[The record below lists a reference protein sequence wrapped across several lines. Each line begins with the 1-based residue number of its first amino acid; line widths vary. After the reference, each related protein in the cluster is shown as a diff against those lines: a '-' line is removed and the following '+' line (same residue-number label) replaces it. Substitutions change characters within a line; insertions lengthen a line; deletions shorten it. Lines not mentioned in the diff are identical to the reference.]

1 VAWRPDVFSRSHPRC
16 TGRAPSASEIT
27 GSERLLALGDSFSSG
42 QGAGSYDPDTNGD
55 GNTCFRSPLAWPQ
68 QLARRLDLA
77 ALPSL
82 ACSGAVGRDVQS
94 GRPGGELER
103 RSAQIGRIAGDPGVV
118 TITIG
123 GNDVGFA
130 GVLKDCLLA
139 NCVTKYRRPS
149 GDLLEARIAAL
160 GERLPALYGEIR
172 AAAPRARVV
181 VAGYPR
187 LFPDRDRWAAAG
199 GCLMRKRISGD
210 EVDYLNALTPALN
223 AAIADAAKRAGVD
236 FVDVT
241 EAFAGGELQ
250 CKGETARST
259 YLQPLQDAITLI
271 PASFHPNAAGH
282 ERLAAV
288 VAAGL

>member
-1 VAWRPDVFSRSHPRC
+1 
-16 TGRAPSASEIT
+16 
-27 GSERLLALGDSFSSG
+27 
-42 QGAGSYDPDTNGD
+42 
-55 GNTCFRSPLAWPQ
+55 
-68 QLARRLDLA
+68 
-77 ALPSL
+77 
-82 ACSGAVGRDVQS
+82 
-94 GRPGGELER
+94 
-103 RSAQIGRIAGDPGVV
+103 V

-139 NCVTKYRRPS
+139 DCVAKYRRPA
-149 GDLLEARIAAL
+149 GDVLEARIAAL

-187 LFPDRDRWAAAG
+187 LFPDRERWAQAG
-199 GCLMRKRISGD
+199 DCLMRTRISGA
-210 EVDYLNALTPALN
+210 EVDYLNALTPRLN
-223 AAIADAAKRAGVD
+223 AAIAGAAKQAGVD

-241 EAFAGGELQ
+241 EAFDRHELQ
-250 CKGETARST
+250 CKGETARTS